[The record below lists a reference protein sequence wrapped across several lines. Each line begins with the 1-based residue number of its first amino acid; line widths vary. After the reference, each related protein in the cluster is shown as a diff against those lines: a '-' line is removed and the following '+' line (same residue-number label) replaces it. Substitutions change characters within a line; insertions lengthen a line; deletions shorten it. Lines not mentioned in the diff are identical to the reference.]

1 MVKHGGNMTDTN
13 MNQNDEQLLE
23 EGDETPQLESGDD
36 LAQQAL
42 ASANQTAL
50 PAAKITSQDPS
61 ALADTLLS
69 LQNVIERNAIELDRI
84 KEELKINR
92 DSLKSIFENDTTLAE
107 VEEKAA
113 QVTQQVKERKAQIQ
127 STLEV
132 NQLKSEI
139 GDLTS
144 QKKEI
149 EEALNNHLLNLYQIT
164 GSKTFDTSDGQQ
176 REFDIRAS
184 MKSGKKTDKGD

>member
-1 MVKHGGNMTDTN
+1 MTDQN
-13 MNQNDEQLLE
+13 MNNQSDEQLLE
-23 EGDETPQLESGDD
+23 EGEETPQLESGDD
-36 LAQQAL
+36 LAQKAL
-42 ASANQTAL
+42 AAANQNAL
-50 PAAKITSQDPS
+50 PSVSKAAVDPS
-61 ALADTLLS
+61 ALGETLTS

-84 KEELKINR
+84 KEELKLNR

-113 QVTQQVKERKAQIQ
+113 QVTQKVKERKAEIQ

-149 EEALNNHLLNLYQIT
+149 EEALNNHLLNLYHIT

-184 MKSGKKTDKGD
+184 MKSGKKAD